1 MIQRLRPPTS
11 DPEGATET
19 RPRSRSAPKIR
30 LSFNQRPLGVWT
42 IRIVTFA
49 VILTSWE
56 LYGRTMNRALFA
68 PPSRTVEAF
77 VELAIDS
84 NELWHAL
91 GDSVTHLLIGFALAV
106 VVGMLIGLL
115 MGHFRLMEYLLDP
128 YVSFLYALP
137 MIVIVPL
144 LIIWLG
150 LGAESRIAIIFAVAI
165 VPVILNTMAG
175 AKRVS
180 ENLMD
185 VARNYEATKRQMLR
199 SVVLPSVL
207 PYIFTGINVG
217 IGTAIVGMILGEML
231 LVIQGL
237 GGMVVTYSNFFQP
250 HKVFVPLLVIVGLSV
265 GLTSILRFAR
275 RRLMPWGEVL
285 SE

>member
-1 MIQRLRPPTS
+1 MKERLSP
-11 DPEGATET
+11 ATTTE
-19 RPRSRSAPKIR
+19 PGVAEEPPKIR
-30 LSFNQRPLGVWT
+30 MAFTERPVGIWT
-42 IRIVTFA
+42 IRVLTF
-49 VILTSWE
+49 IIIMMGWE
-56 LYGRTMNRALFA
+56 LYGRTTSPALFA

-77 VELAIDS
+77 IELAIET
-84 NELWHAL
+84 NELWL
-91 GDSVTHLLIGFALAV
+91 VILDSVTHLLIGFALAV
-106 VVGMLIGLL
+106 AVGTFIGLM
-115 MGHFRLMEYLLDP
+115 MGQFRLVEYLLDP

-137 MIVIVPL
+137 MIVIIPL
-144 LIIWLG
+144 LIIWFG

-180 ENLMD
+180 EQLID
-185 VARNYEATKRQMLR
+185 VARNHEASKRQILR
-199 SVVLPSVL
+199 TVVVPSVL

-265 GLTSILRFAR
+265 GLTTMLRFLR
-275 RRLMPWGEVL
+275 RRLMPWGVP
-285 SE
+285 SV